1 METIDMVFGAIYNML
16 SVYVGIR
23 VIELFLVSKDRS
35 RKISLPLYIGT
46 WLVNSVVYYVPNSG
60 IMPTRLSIFL
70 CFIALAIFLY
80 EGNWKRKVLAVIS
93 AMGMGIIVENIVWI
107 SSNVLGAPLENA
119 ALGCLYSGVLEL
131 LIVVLIEKILS
142 FDRYAVLPVGGYL
155 SIGIL
160 SVGSVMVAE
169 IISEEVHSHELS
181 MIALSIICILNIST
195 YYIYQK
201 IAENYK
207 EGLQRTMLIE
217 ENRMYVKQME
227 ILRQSQEYV
236 RVLRHDMKNHMQ
248 LIHTWLESG
257 EYEKAKEYVGKLGE
271 KHGITQEYVRTE
283 NIEVDSI
290 LNYKLDL
297 ICRHL
302 KCVPQIYIEIPRE
315 SIMPEVDL
323 NIILGN
329 LLDNAAEAMEKAKEK
344 YLNLQM
350 TFEKNILYI
359 SLYNSFDGKLE
370 TDKDGKI
377 RTRKADRSEHGIGLR
392 SIDLVVK
399 KYNGTIRILKENYI
413 FKVDLILYTKAA
425 VGN

>member
-1 METIDMVFGAIYNML
+1 
-16 SVYVGIR
+16 
-23 VIELFLVSKDRS
+23 
-35 RKISLPLYIGT
+35 
-46 WLVNSVVYYVPNSG
+46 
-60 IMPTRLSIFL
+60 
-70 CFIALAIFLY
+70 
-80 EGNWKRKVLAVIS
+80 
-93 AMGMGIIVENIVWI
+93 MGMGIIVENIVWI

-131 LIVVLIEKILS
+131 FIVVLIEKILS